1 MAIGSGTF
9 TFLGGALSDLFAS
22 AGHKAKAQGDR
33 LEAGNYDLAANLAN
47 QNADFTNMST
57 AIKQPSSEQFGAGG
71 DSPGGFE
78 RQLPSI
84 WRLSPC
90 ASCAKPW
97 PENSGNGLMKAKIAG
112 LVVVSAWL
120 VGAAAWAQQAHVPRY
135 REEEKEKSETEK
147 ATARDAENAY
157 KRSLGN
163 IPEQK
168 SADPWGTMRSDS
180 AAAKTTDKTASDKAA
195 TKAAHVKPKPKTDIK
210 TAPKTDTA
218 TKQ

>member
-1 MAIGSGTF
+1 
-9 TFLGGALSDLFAS
+9 
-22 AGHKAKAQGDR
+22 
-33 LEAGNYDLAANLAN
+33 
-47 QNADFTNMST
+47 
-57 AIKQPSSEQFGAGG
+57 
-71 DSPGGFE
+71 
-78 RQLPSI
+78 
-84 WRLSPC
+84 
-90 ASCAKPW
+90 
-97 PENSGNGLMKAKIAG
+97 MKAKIAG

-120 VGAAAWAQQAHVPRY
+120 VGAAAWAQQAHVPTY

-147 ATARDAENAY
+147 AVARDAEQAY

-180 AAAKTTDKTASDKAA
+180 AAAKTTDKTAGDKAA
-195 TKAAHVKPKPKTDIK
+195 AKAAHVKPKPKTDLK

>member
-1 MAIGSGTF
+1 
-9 TFLGGALSDLFAS
+9 
-22 AGHKAKAQGDR
+22 
-33 LEAGNYDLAANLAN
+33 
-47 QNADFTNMST
+47 
-57 AIKQPSSEQFGAGG
+57 
-71 DSPGGFE
+71 
-78 RQLPSI
+78 
-84 WRLSPC
+84 
-90 ASCAKPW
+90 
-97 PENSGNGLMKAKIAG
+97 MKAKIAG

-120 VGAAAWAQQAHVPRY
+120 VGAAAWAQQAHVPTY

-157 KRSLGN
+157 KRSLSN

-180 AAAKTTDKTASDKAA
+180 ATAKTTDKVAGDKA
-195 TKAAHVKPKPKTDIK
+195 KAAHVKPKAKTDIK